1 MNCRLEKN
9 MCQLPE
15 AVMNSEVDDLVER
28 RDRHIDHALR
38 YACQS
43 WHKHFINEHMANT
56 AKVTSALHDF
66 LEKKFLFWL
75 EVLSVLGTA
84 RNAVDALEV
93 AAKQLEVC

>member
-1 MNCRLEKN
+1 

-15 AVMNSEVDDLVER
+15 TVMNSEVDDLPER
-28 RDRHIDHALR
+28 RDKYIDYALQ
-38 YACQS
+38 YACQL
-43 WHKHFINEHMANT
+43 WHKHFTNATHIPEIT
-56 AKVTSALHDF
+56 PLLFQF